1 MISTE
6 NYRKYVDSSGGTE
19 STTGSSSKSS
29 STDTN
34 DQFMSLLLAQLT
46 NQNPLEPMDDTEM
59 VNQMVQMNSL
69 TELQKISKAL
79 AAMTQ
84 TNQFVSATSLIDKTV
99 TYLNKDSE
107 AITGTVSGVFMSDST
122 VFVKVGDDN
131 VALDSLISVGVEE
144 E

>member
-6 NYRKYVDSSGGTE
+6 NYRTYVDSSSGTG
-19 STTGSSSKSS
+19 STTSSTSKSS
-29 STDTN
+29 TN
-34 DQFMSLLLAQLT
+34 DMSEQFMGLLLAQLT

-79 AAMTQ
+79 TAMTQ
-84 TNQFVSATSLIDKTV
+84 TNQFVSATSLIDKKV

-107 AITGTVSGVFMSDST
+107 AISGTVSGVYMSNSS
-122 VFVKVGDDN
+122 VYVKVGDDN

>member
-1 MISTE
+1 MIKVGDRAYTEGTST
-6 NYRKYVDSSGGTE
+6 KTSTTSSSGA
-19 STTGSSSKSS
+19 SA
-29 STDTN
+29 TN

-79 AAMTQ
+79 TSMTQ

-99 TYLNKDSE
+99 TYLNEDNES
-107 AITGTVSGVFMSDST
+107 TSGTVSGVFMSNSS
-122 VFVKVGDDN
+122 VFLKVGDNN
-131 VALDSLISVGVEE
+131 VSLDSLVSVGIEE
-144 E
+144 D